1 MVTAGM
7 GAAKMPAQH
16 QPRPDHSD
24 RPFNNL
30 LRRLNASDFGL
41 IAPHLAQQELKA
53 NELLYNPGDD
63 VEVVHF
69 PCGPSLA
76 TFMVPNA
83 DGRDVETIL
92 VGREGAVGGIVSKGF
107 LPAYTRIM
115 VKFGGP
121 FVRLHVGKL
130 EAAKLKSATL
140 RNVFARY
147 ADCMLAQIFQSTACN
162 AIHSIEQRTAK
173 WIISAMERT
182 DDDNTVP
189 LTHEQLATLLGVGR
203 SYTSRVIQ
211 TFKAEGVLETRRGSI
226 LVRNPDAL
234 RMQGLQLQ
242 RSRQKPLRGS
252 AARGLSDRSGSYPL
266 KPDRF
271 WRENQLTKAQTT
283 HCFPAIS
290 DYIAPQRAGCA
301 RSFWPGFLFGRRA
314 PFRIPGF

>member
-1 MVTAGM
+1 
-7 GAAKMPAQH
+7 MPAAH
-16 QPRPDHSD
+16 RPEPDHGD

-41 IAPHLAQQELKA
+41 IAPHLAQERATA

-63 VEVVHF
+63 VQTVHF

-76 TFMVPNA
+76 TFMVVNE

-92 VGREGAVGGIVSKGF
+92 VGREGAVGGIVSEGY

-121 FVRLHVGKL
+121 FVRLNVGKL

-147 ADCMLAQIFQSTACN
+147 ADCLLAQIFQSTACN

-182 DDDNTVP
+182 DGDNVVP

-203 SYTSRVIQ
+203 SYASRVIQ
-211 TFKAEGVLETRRGSI
+211 AFKAEGLLETRRGSI

-234 RMQGLQLQ
+234 RI
-242 RSRQKPLRGS
+242 RACNCSEAVKNHFEEVLRGV
-252 AARGLSDRSGSYPL
+252 YPTEE
-266 KPDRF
+266 DHIR
-271 WRENQLTKAQTT
+271 
-283 HCFPAIS
+283 
-290 DYIAPQRAGCA
+290 
-301 RSFWPGFLFGRRA
+301 
-314 PFRIPGF
+314 